1 MGSSPNA
8 GAKILTMQYL
18 NNTIAVT
25 YQELTRGDDGEA
37 VLSVSNYKALM
48 RRKQLIIIRPGKG
61 LGHPALI
68 EWASLPTRFKEKFC
82 SKYGNPEAML
92 NKDEEM
98 LRYDQQ
104 AKEFFADYILENGSR
119 IKEDKQ
125 MEYVINA
132 SVLNR
137 LIEMTRLQHT
147 QRRMKNNTTPVNWE
161 PIFEECEKLRDE
173 YGHTLPKSNARLK
186 DRIRQ
191 YKSEGYICLISG
203 KLTNDNAIKI
213 TPEAGRQ
220 IIALKR
226 CRVPVL
232 NTVQIFEEF
241 NRIAEYKGWKPLKSI
256 SSLQQ
261 FLDRPEVMIQWKD
274 TEQGEL
280 KAKMMY
286 SRQNATIL
294 PSCRDAIWYGDGT
307 RVNIYYKAYINGKY
321 QAVATQVFEVVDA
334 YSEALIG
341 FHISDKENFESMYEA
356 YRNAIESTGHL
367 PVELIYDN
375 QGGTKREDARMWLA
389 KIATCSR
396 PTAPYNAPSKTI
408 ESIFGRFQ
416 SQVLHKLWHF
426 TGANIQAKK
435 DSSKINTEFLLENIE
450 HLPTYNEMLEIY
462 KECRMEWNS
471 MQHFKYAKPR
481 MQLYLESV
489 NPEAVQLTETLRREL
504 FWMTT
509 SKPSTFTA
517 RGIQITVDK
526 RKYLYEVLDSEGMPD
541 MKWRS
546 KNTGREFWVQ
556 YDPHD
561 MTTVRL
567 CTKDQYGLRFEVEA
581 KPYIT
586 IHRAMMDQ
594 EDGER
599 SFLKLQELANKKERI
614 RRHILNHQLEVEH
627 GVSPEQLG
635 LNSPGLL
642 GIKNGEY
649 ERLAEEVMRE
659 MQMEEMNAVPVLAGS
674 LGQVQKQQS
683 NFDAISAYDKM

>member
-1 MGSSPNA
+1 
-8 GAKILTMQYL
+8 MQYL

-25 YQELTRGDDGEA
+25 YQELTRCDDGEP
-37 VLSVSNYKALM
+37 VITTCNYRNLQL
-48 RRKQLIIIRPGKG
+48 RKQIIIIRPGKG

-68 EWASLPTRFKEKFC
+68 EWASLPTRFKERFIE
-82 SKYGNPEAML
+82 KYGNPEAML
-92 NKDEEM
+92 NKNEEM

-104 AKEFFADYILENGSR
+104 AREFFAQHILENGSR
-119 IKEDKQ
+119 IKEEKQ
-125 MEYVINA
+125 QEYIINA

-137 LIEMTRLQHT
+137 LIEMSRLQHT

-161 PIFEECEKLRDE
+161 PIYEECEKLRDE
-173 YGHTLPKSNARLK
+173 YGQTLPKSCARLRN
-186 DRIRQ
+186 RIRQ
-191 YKSEGYICLISG
+191 YKAEGYACLISG

-213 TPEAGRQ
+213 TPAAGRQ

-232 NTVQIFEEF
+232 NTMQIFEEF

-256 SSLQQ
+256 SSLIQ

-280 KAKMMY
+280 KAKMRY

-307 RVNIYYKAYINGKY
+307 RINIYYKAYVNGKY
-321 QAVATQVFEVVDA
+321 QAAAAQVFEVVDA

-341 FHISDKENFESMYEA
+341 YHISDRENFETMYEA
-356 YRNAIESTGHL
+356 YRNAIENTGCL

-375 QGGTKREDARMWLA
+375 QGGTKREDAKLWLS

-435 DSSKINTEFLLENIE
+435 ESSKINAEFLLENVDN
-450 HLPTYNEMLEIY
+450 LPTYSEMLEIY
-462 KECRMEWNS
+462 KQCRMEWNS
-471 MQHFKYAKPR
+471 LPHFKYDKPR
-481 MQLYLESV
+481 MQLYMEST
-489 NPEAVQLTETLRREL
+489 NAQAVQLTDTLKKEL

-509 SKPSTFTA
+509 AKPSTFTA
-517 RGIQITVDK
+517 RGIQIIVDK
-526 RKYLYEVLDSEGMPD
+526 KKFLYEVLNEEGMPD
-541 MKWRS
+541 MRWRGQ
-546 KNTGREFWVQ
+546 NTGREFWVQ

-561 MTTVRL
+561 MTVVRL

-581 KPYIT
+581 RPYIT
-586 IHRAMMDQ
+586 VHRAMMDQ
-594 EDGER
+594 EEGER
-599 SFLKLQELANKKERI
+599 SFLKIQELANKKERI
-614 RRHILNHQLEVEH
+614 RRHILNHQLELEH
-627 GVSPEQLG
+627 GVAPEQFG
-635 LNSPGLL
+635 LNSPSLL
-642 GIKNGEY
+642 GIKNSEY
-649 ERLAEEVMRE
+649 ERLAEEVMKE
-659 MQMEEMNAVPVLAGS
+659 MQMEEMEPVPVT
-674 LGQVQKQQS
+674 LGQMQKQQS

>member
-1 MGSSPNA
+1 
-8 GAKILTMQYL
+8 MQYL

-25 YQELTRGDDGEA
+25 YQELTRRDDGEP
-37 VLSVSNYKALM
+37 VISISNYRNLQL
-48 RRKQLIIIRPGKG
+48 RKQIIIIRPGKG

-68 EWASLPTRFKEKFC
+68 EWASLPTRFKERFIL
-82 SKYGNPEAML
+82 KYGDPEAML
-92 NKDEEM
+92 NKGEEM
-98 LRYDQQ
+98 LKYDQQ
-104 AKEFFADYILENGSR
+104 AREFFAEYILENGSR

-125 MEYVINA
+125 TEYIINA

-137 LIEMTRLQHT
+137 LIEMSQLQHT

-161 PIFEECEKLRDE
+161 PIYEECKKLRGE
-173 YGHTLPKSNARLK
+173 YGHTLPKSNARLR

-191 YKSEGYICLISG
+191 YKAEGYVCLISG

-213 TPEAGRQ
+213 TPAAGRQ

-232 NTVQIFEEF
+232 NTAQIFEEF
-241 NRIAEYKGWKPLKSI
+241 NRIAEGKGWKPLKSI

-261 FLDRPEVMIQWKD
+261 FLDRPEIMIQWKD

-307 RVNIYYKAYINGKY
+307 KINIYYKAYINGKY
-321 QAVATQVFEVVDA
+321 QAASAQVFEVVDA
-334 YSEALIG
+334 YSEAFIG
-341 FHISDKENFESMYEA
+341 YHISDRENFETMYEA
-356 YRNAIESTGHL
+356 YRKAIESTGHL

-375 QGGTKREDARMWLA
+375 QGGTKREDAKMWLA
-389 KIATCSR
+389 KISICSR

-416 SQVLHKLWHF
+416 AQVLHKLWF
-426 TGANIQAKK
+426 YTGANIQAKK
-435 DSSKINTEFLLENIE
+435 DSSKINAEFLLENVDN
-450 HLPTYNEMLEIY
+450 LPTYSEMLQIY
-462 KECRMEWNS
+462 AECREQWNN
-471 MQHFKYAKPR
+471 MPHYKYDKPR
-481 MQLYLESV
+481 MQLYLESA
-489 NPEAVQLTETLRREL
+489 NPQAVQLTDTLKREL

-509 SKPSTFTA
+509 AKPSTFTA
-517 RGIQITVDK
+517 KGIQITIEK
-526 RKYLYEVLDSEGMPD
+526 RKYVYEVLDEDGMPD

-546 KNTGREFWVQ
+546 RNTGREFWVQ

-561 MTTVRL
+561 MSVVRL
-567 CTKDQYGLRFEVEA
+567 CTKDQYGLRFETEA
-581 KPYIT
+581 RPYIT
-586 IHRAMMDQ
+586 VHRAMMEQ
-594 EDGER
+594 KEGER

-614 RRHILNHQLEVEH
+614 RRQILNHQLELEH
-627 GVSPEQLG
+627 GVAPEQFG
-635 LNSPGLL
+635 LNSPSLL
-642 GIKNGEY
+642 GIKNSEY

-659 MQMEEMNAVPVLAGS
+659 MEMEEMGTVPVMANT
-674 LGQVQKQQS
+674 LGQIQKQQS